1 MGDGKQEDN
10 LGAGRKPRGEEEGW
24 AQSGS
29 YVPPVQFSV
38 LCFLITLAA
47 VPIFIFLYLGLLSFL
62 KKQ

>member
-1 MGDGKQEDN
+1 MGSRKTTWELDGS
-10 LGAGRKPRGEEEGW
+10 PGEKRRDGHSL
-24 AQSGS
+24 ALN
-29 YVPPVQFSV
+29 VPPVQFSV